1 MNYTVV
7 PLVPLS
13 LSVQA
18 DDTGPSPEKQTGA
31 ADPNH

>member
-1 MNYTVV
+1 MATATV
-7 PLVPLS
+7 PTSLS
-13 LSVQA
+13 LLSQA